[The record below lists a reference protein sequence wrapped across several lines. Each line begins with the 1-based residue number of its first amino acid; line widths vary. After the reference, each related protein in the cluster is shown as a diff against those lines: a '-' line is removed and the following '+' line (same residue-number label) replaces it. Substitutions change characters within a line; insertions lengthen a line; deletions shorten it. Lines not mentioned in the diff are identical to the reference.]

1 MMKKGLYFGANGS
14 VELKKDKERLGLER
28 EEGGNLLPIL
38 KERRSERK

>member
-1 MMKKGLYFGANGS
+1 MMRKGLYFEANGS
-14 VELKKDKERLGLER
+14 VEWKKDKERLSLKR